1 MFTQIIGYIAALL
14 AALIFLPQ
22 VIQTIKTKDTK
33 GLSLFS
39 FVLIN
44 ISNVTWLTYG
54 ILTGDSAI
62 MLSQV
67 CILPMGAII
76 LSYKIKYKETE
87 N

>member
-1 MFTQIIGYIAALL
+1 MAAML

-44 ISNVTWLTYG
+44 MSNVIWMTYG
-54 ILTGDSAI
+54 VLTGESAI
-62 MLSQV
+62 ILSQV
-67 CILPMGAII
+67 CLLPMGAII
-76 LSYKIKYKETE
+76 LSYKIKYK
-87 N
+87 

>member
-1 MFTQIIGYIAALL
+1 MFTQIIGYLAAML

-44 ISNVTWLTYG
+44 MSNVIWMTYG
-54 ILTGDSAI
+54 VLTGESAI
-62 MLSQV
+62 ILSQV
-67 CILPMGAII
+67 CLLPMGAII
-76 LSYKIKYKETE
+76 LSYKIKYK
-87 N
+87 